1 MATKKKATDA
11 PASKKPAAKKPTK
24 KDGGP
29 TRAQKKAINK
39 ATKASADAMVRDI
52 VVQHKE
58 AGRTEV
64 PPLPTYSGWT
74 SELEDAL
81 YTLIATGNGMRE
93 ISKMH
98 GMPPLVQM
106 LRWLSDE
113 THPFSLTYARGKQA
127 VVSLYEE
134 DIQAISLAAN
144 IGEIRTEKQVLTKDG
159 DVVDVVETKYVDN
172 VERSKLAVATMQW
185 TLGHLRPRK
194 HGRSPDLSG
203 DKPNEQLEGLFAALK
218 AGPADA
224 K

>member
-1 MATKKKATDA
+1 MATKKKATNA
-11 PASKKPAAKKPTK
+11 PASKKPAAKKPAK

-29 TRAQKKAINK
+29 TRAQKKVINK

-194 HGRSPDLSG
+194 HGRVPDLSS

-218 AGPADA
+218 AGPADG

>member
-1 MATKKKATDA
+1 MATKKEATNA
-11 PASKKPAAKKPTK
+11 PASKKPAAKKPAK

-74 SELEDAL
+74 SELEGAL

-144 IGEIRTEKQVLTKDG
+144 ICEIRTEKQVVTKDG

-185 TLGHLRPRK
+185 TLGHLKPRK
-194 HGRSPDLSG
+194 HGRAPDQSG

-218 AGPADA
+218 AGPADG